1 MPMLLWFH
9 IFFRASSMIRVLLSA
24 LLSLQLRLSSLVTR
38 RPEIWDRAPFRSA
51 LDAKRAIADHLGMP
65 LAKLAPDQLAMLNA
79 LLHATLAKQTV
90 WDHVRHHLEPFYR
103 G

>member
-1 MPMLLWFH
+1 MTWF
-9 IFFRASSMIRVLLSA
+9 V
-24 LLSLQLRLSSLVTR
+24 
-38 RPEIWDRAPFRSA
+38 
-51 LDAKRAIADHLGMP
+51 P